1 MKISS
6 YRVSVDLVRFW
17 VFTAAAVLTVLVGI
31 NAVVNTVE
39 WWGVYTKACPGEP
52 NCAAGPPPLS
62 HGVPALAFIAVL
74 FALGAISVY
83 LAIRARRRRG
93 TTR

>member
-1 MKISS
+1 VKISS
-6 YRVSVDLVRFW
+6 YRDRVGLVRFW
-17 VFTAAAVLTVLVGI
+17 VFTAAAVLAVLVGI

-52 NCAAGPPPLS
+52 NCAELTPPMS
-62 HGVPALAFIAVL
+62 HGVLAFAFIVVL
-74 FALGAISVY
+74 FALGAIFVY
-83 LAIRARRRRG
+83 LAIRARRRRV